1 MSYALEIYINVVIS
15 AAAFLGD
22 AVKSSIT
29 FSNVIPKSW
38 KVNEPITDEE
48 KSLQLLARQQ

>member
-1 MSYALEIYINVVIS
+1 MSYALEISIKVLMS

-29 FSNVIPKSW
+29 FSNVIPKS
-38 KVNEPITDEE
+38 
-48 KSLQLLARQQ
+48 